1 MSFENRIIGICK
13 NCVHYWNNGKEEACD
28 IHGWDL
34 NRQKCPDFSDHY
46 KPINQAR
53 QKIYVITAGE
63 YSDYHICAVTTDP
76 ERAEQLR
83 RHYYD
88 EGYNGAEIEEFIDG
102 DPDAGVCVDLR
113 PIWNVWREVRNVWH
127 ACIEEYINMP
137 FQNEFELT
145 DPKYI
150 CSNTSTAFRAKVDV
164 EDKEHALKI
173 AQDKFAKMMA
183 EELGL

>member
-1 MSFENRIIGICK
+1 MSEG
-13 NCVHYWNNGKEEACD
+13 
-28 IHGWDL
+28 
-34 NRQKCPDFSDHY
+34 
-46 KPINQAR
+46 

-63 YSDYHICAVTTDP
+63 YSNYHICAVTTDP

-83 RHYYD
+83 KRYYHYD
-88 EGYNGAEIEEFIDG
+88 ETYIEEYIDG
-102 DPDAGVCVDLR
+102 DPDAGVCMDLR

-150 CSNTSTAFRAKVDV
+150 CSNTSTAFRAKVDAP
-164 EDKEHALKI
+164 DKEHALKI
-173 AQDKFAKMMA
+173 AQDKFAKVMA